1 MPDFPGTLKVSV
13 PPAVKLAAAEALSLA
28 GLQLQ
33 AGRIYDG
40 K

>member
-1 MPDFPGTLKVSV
+1 VRHKFSVS
-13 PPAVKLAAAEALSLA
+13 PAVKLAAAEAFSVA
-28 GLQLQ
+28 GLQSQ